1 MKINRQSLTMS
12 QNGSMPA
19 LQLLTGVALA
29 MLLPCAN
36 AVEVTKKATI
46 ATGVEYESN
55 PALAETDK
63 NNVWTYTLAPQFQL
77 DVNDEV
83 NRWYLDGALLIQRHS
98 NEKVLF
104 DREDPKLAIGWDR
117 TYESGMF
124 GVKAEYQESSARV
137 TELTTTGVVSNADNT
152 ERNRAFSARW
162 QHAISAKWAVLT
174 EGIYNDATFSL
185 PGSLDSHTL
194 AEFRSQLSYANS
206 ENLDT
211 FAQIGYS
218 KLNPDKLYKNT
229 DLARFMLG
237 ANYHVSERLS
247 ISPYAGIYNLSGR
260 QSDTDWEAGIKADYT
275 AERVSYS
282 AGLGRDI
289 VPSGVANFRE
299 VDSFTLGWQFNL
311 SDRDQIG
318 ADFSLG
324 KHKKDASIDESRL
337 DYQQVGAFFERNL
350 SDHWKTR
357 LSAARK
363 DLDTPDIDA
372 KSYVIGVTLVYDT
385 LSF

>member
-1 MKINRQSLTMS
+1 
-12 QNGSMPA
+12 MPA
-19 LQLLTGVALA
+19 LQLLAGVTLA
-29 MLLPCAN
+29 MLLPYAN

-63 NNVWTYTLAPQFQL
+63 NSVWTYTLAPQFQL
-77 DVNDEV
+77 DVADEV

-117 TYESGMF
+117 TYESGVF

-137 TELTTTGVVSNADNT
+137 AELTNTGVFSNADNT
-152 ERNRAFSARW
+152 QTNRAFSARW

-174 EGIYNDATFSL
+174 EGVYNNVTFSI

-194 AEFRSQLSYANS
+194 TEIRSQLSYVNS
-206 ENLDT
+206 EKLDT

-218 KLNPDKLYKNT
+218 QLNPDKLYKNT

-237 ANYHVSERLS
+237 ANYQVSDRLS
-247 ISPYAGIYNLSGR
+247 VSPHAGVYNLSGR
-260 QSDTDWEAGIKADYT
+260 QSDTDWEAGIKANYIV
-275 AERVSYS
+275 ERVSYS
-282 AGLGRDI
+282 AGLSRDI
-289 VPSGVANFRE
+289 VPSGVATFRE
-299 VDSFTLGWQFNL
+299 VDSLTLGWQFNL
-311 SDRDQIG
+311 SDRDQLG
-318 ADFSLG
+318 ADFSFG
-324 KHKKDASIDESRL
+324 KHKKDASIDVSRL
-337 DYQQVGAFFERNL
+337 DYQQIGAFYERNL

-357 LSAARK
+357 LAAARK
-363 DLDTPDIDA
+363 DLDTTDINA